1 MKRYKVF
8 IDNCLKVL
16 KNQEL
21 PNNVANFKDLK
32 LNGPG
37 PFT

>member
-1 MKRYKVF
+1 MTFQAKIK
-8 IDNCLKVL
+8 
-16 KNQEL
+16 EL